1 MIPMLAE
8 MIRPLLLLL
17 GMLVACGPLQSPL
30 LAEEF
35 LRLAEG
41 EGNLSPGQPQ
51 ACVAVD
57 GTTYVVF
64 GVADRVAFCKS
75 VDDGKSFTAPR
86 DAVTVPNLSLGMRRG
101 PRIAVSQGSLVITAI
116 GGQKGKGQDGDLLAW
131 RSADGGESWSGPSR
145 VNDVA
150 ASAREGLHAMTVAP
164 DGSFWCVWLDLRSK
178 KTELYAARSRD
189 GGASWSDNSLVYRS
203 PAGSICECCHPSIAI
218 DDHGI
223 HVMFRNSLAGDR
235 DLYLVSSR
243 DQGLSFGPA
252 IALSRDRWALNAC
265 PMDGGMLASDGSGTI
280 TAVWRREGQL
290 FRSTLDLDQ
299 HRVIREEPIGEGE
312 QPWVASTSRGP
323 VMVWTEGRAGRL
335 RMKSDWESETQLLD
349 RRARDP
355 ILVSRPGGAGVVA
368 LWESLHDGVTSIR
381 VARFDPQEPD

>member
-1 MIPMLAE
+1 
-8 MIRPLLLLL
+8 MIRPLLLLGL
-17 GMLVACGPLQSPL
+17 MVACGPVKV
-30 LAEEF
+30 AVAAGEF

-51 ACVAVD
+51 ACIGAD

-64 GVADRVAFCKS
+64 GVGGEIAFCKS
-75 VDDGKSFTAPR
+75 VDDARSFTAPR
-86 DAVTVPNLSLGMRRG
+86 SVVAVPNMSLGMRRG

-116 GGQKGKGQDGDLLAW
+116 GGEKGKGQDGDLLAW

-150 ASAREGLHAMTVAP
+150 ASAREGLHAMTASP
-164 DGSFWCVWLDLRSK
+164 DGSVWCVWLDLRSE

-218 DDHGI
+218 DEHGI
-223 HVMFRNSLAGDR
+223 HVMFRNSIAGDR

-243 DQGLSFGPA
+243 RPDAAFGPA
-252 IALSRDRWALNAC
+252 IALSRDRWTLNAC
-265 PMDGGMLASDGSGTI
+265 PMDGGMLASDGSGNL

-290 FRSTLDLDQ
+290 FRSSIHSDQ
-299 HRVIREEPIGEGE
+299 PRVIREEPIGAGE
-312 QPWVASTSRGP
+312 QPWVAASSRGP
-323 VMVWTEGRAGRL
+323 IMVWTEGRAGRL
-335 RMKSDWESETQLLD
+335 RMKSDWESETQVLD
-349 RRARDP
+349 DRARDP
-355 ILVSRPGGAGVVA
+355 ILVSRPGGDGVVA
-368 LWESLHDGVTSIR
+368 LWESLHDGITSIR
-381 VARFDPQEPD
+381 VARFDQQSRN